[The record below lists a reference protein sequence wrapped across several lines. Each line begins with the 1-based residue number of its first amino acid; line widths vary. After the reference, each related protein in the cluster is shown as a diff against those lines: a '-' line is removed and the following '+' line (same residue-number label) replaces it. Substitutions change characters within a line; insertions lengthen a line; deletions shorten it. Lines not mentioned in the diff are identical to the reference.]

1 MDAIKKIQNEI
12 IRQRKIIKKGQE
24 ILNEIPQHMRSYQ
37 EIVLDIH
44 RKHLLAFEEEL
55 TKLKD
60 MNNQ

>member
-37 EIVLDIH
+37 KIALDIH
-44 RKHLLAFEEEL
+44 RKYLLAFEEEL
-55 TKLKD
+55 RKLKGYE
-60 MNNQ
+60 